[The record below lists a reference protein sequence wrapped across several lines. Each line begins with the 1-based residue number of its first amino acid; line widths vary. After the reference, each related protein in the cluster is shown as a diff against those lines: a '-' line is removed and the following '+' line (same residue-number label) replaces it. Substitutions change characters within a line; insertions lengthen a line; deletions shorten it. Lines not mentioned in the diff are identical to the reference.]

1 MASSTANTATIVVA
15 NLGLELYPFLTSKM
29 PLSSTPHRIVSNSSR
44 ILDPTSF
51 QYRSFLATSPTPK
64 ACTTATM
71 VASIATKEDQASM
84 ATTVVDTTTASIATM
99 VLLHVQPCIPPPRAY
114 LIQVYHLG

>member
-15 NLGLELYPFLTSKM
+15 ILGLELYPFLTSKM

-71 VASIATKEDQASM
+71 VASTATKEDQASM
-84 ATTVVDTTTASIATM
+84 ATTTDTTTASIATM